1 MNAAI
6 TVKGLRD
13 GVLITLDRGELAAL
27 LAELAELIDSRK
39 TFFQG
44 GQVAVQVGS
53 RSLGRDELVGLCR
66 VFGQRGVALSA
77 LVSSDPTTRS
87 AADELGLH
95 TRLPLPSPPAD
106 HSRPTTHE
114 GKKEPVSTLGG
125 LLATNPLNS
134 SERQGVLVERTV
146 RSGQSIHCAGH
157 VVVLGDVN
165 PGAEVIAGGDV
176 IVWGHLRGT
185 VHAGAMG
192 DPARSVCA
200 LDLSPTQLRIGGH
213 IARPPDER
221 RRRKDSRPERAFVS
235 NDQIIAEC
243 WQ

>member
-1 MNAAI
+1 MSAAI

-27 LAELAELIDSRK
+27 LTELAELIDSRK

-44 GQVAVQVGS
+44 GQVAVQVGE
-53 RSLGRDELVGLCR
+53 RRLERDELAGLCR
-66 VFGQRGVALSA
+66 IFGQRGVALSA
-77 LVSSDPTTRS
+77 LLSSDPSTCS
-87 AADELGLH
+87 AADELGLR
-95 TRLPLPSPPAD
+95 TQLASPEPREPTPTGVLEALPMD
-106 HSRPTTHE
+106 
-114 GKKEPVSTLGG
+114 ST
-125 LLATNPLNS
+125 
-134 SERQGVLVERTV
+134 ERRGVLVERTL

-176 IVWGHLRGT
+176 IVWGHLRGI

-192 DPARSVCA
+192 DSERCVCA
-200 LDLSPTQLRIGGH
+200 LDLSPTQLRIGSH

-221 RRRKDSRPERAFVS
+221 RRRKESRPERAFIS
-235 NDQIIAEC
+235 DDQIIAER
-243 WQ
+243 WR

>member
-1 MNAAI
+1 MSAAI
-6 TVKGLRD
+6 SVKGLRE
-13 GVLITLDRGELAAL
+13 GVLITLAQGELAAL
-27 LAELAELIDSRK
+27 LTELAELIDSRK

-44 GQVAVQVGS
+44 GQVAVHVGE
-53 RSLGRDELVGLCR
+53 RCLKRDELVGLCR

-77 LVSSDPTTRS
+77 LLSSDPSTC
-87 AADELGLH
+87 AIADELGLR
-95 TRLPLPSPPAD
+95 TRLAPFPDIAQETLPFPGG
-106 HSRPTTHE
+106 PTVAFPE
-114 GKKEPVSTLGG
+114 DG
-125 LLATNPLNS
+125 
-134 SERQGVLVERTV
+134 SERQGVLVERTL

-176 IVWGHLRGT
+176 IVWGRLRGI

-192 DPARSVCA
+192 DPARCVCA

-221 RRRKDSRPERAFVS
+221 RSSKEPRPERAYVS
-235 NDQIIAEC
+235 NDQIVAEG
-243 WQ
+243 WR